1 MSFGA
6 ALLRAVLEEHLPS
19 GATGLAV
26 GVSGGADS
34 ACLLAAI
41 AQLGTPCPIRGL
53 NVRAVHIDHGLQ
65 PAAAA
70 LRDGRR
76 GALPAD
82 AHPARRHFRRGRARA
97 AVRRSRRRRA
107 RRAIARSRS
116 RSRPG
121 ECLLTAHHAQDQAET
136 LLLQLLRGAGLKG
149 LSSMPLCRPL
159 GPGWHLRPLLN
170 VAQRDVRTFG
180 RAQGIAAVEDPMNRD
195 LRFDRAYLRAQVWP
209 LLEKRW
215 PGAGTALSRTA
226 HHVAEA
232 QELLD
237 ASAAPTVQRL
247 RDGDALAVSGL
258 RALTNLERINA
269 VRHWLFA
276 AEVTPPPAA
285 RLTEALRQV
294 FAADADHL
302 PAIVWGEH
310 ALRRYQDRLFL
321 TPAQLPAVGEPL
333 EWKIAP
339 GSILNLGPGLG
350 RLRWISQI
358 GGLDAGRLPPALSVR
373 QRRGGEVLKPSR
385 RAKTQ
390 TVQHLCQSH
399 GVLPWMRGAL
409 PMLFAGEALIA
420 VGDLWQDARWCVAP
434 GEPGVGC
441 AWDDA
446 PGLT

>member
-6 ALLRAVLEEHLPS
+6 ISLRAVLEEHLPS

-41 AQLGTPCPIRGL
+41 AQLGTPFPIRGL

-70 LRDGRR
+70 LRGAAEALCRR
-76 GALPAD
+76 NHVPLAVISVAVELAAGASIEA
-82 AHPARRHFRRGRARA
+82 AAREARYRALA
-97 AVRRSRRRRA
+97 LALA
-107 RRAIARSRS
+107 
-116 RSRPG
+116 PG

-226 HHVAEA
+226 HHVAGA

-247 RDGDALAVSGL
+247 
-258 RALTNLERINA
+258 
-269 VRHWLFA
+269 
-276 AEVTPPPAA
+276 
-285 RLTEALRQV
+285 
-294 FAADADHL
+294 
-302 PAIVWGEH
+302 
-310 ALRRYQDRLFL
+310 
-321 TPAQLPAVGEPL
+321 
-333 EWKIAP
+333 
-339 GSILNLGPGLG
+339 
-350 RLRWISQI
+350 
-358 GGLDAGRLPPALSVR
+358 
-373 QRRGGEVLKPSR
+373 
-385 RAKTQ
+385 
-390 TVQHLCQSH
+390 
-399 GVLPWMRGAL
+399 
-409 PMLFAGEALIA
+409 
-420 VGDLWQDARWCVAP
+420 
-434 GEPGVGC
+434 
-441 AWDDA
+441 
-446 PGLT
+446 

>member
-1 MSFGA
+1 
-6 ALLRAVLEEHLPS
+6 
-19 GATGLAV
+19 
-26 GVSGGADS
+26 
-34 ACLLAAI
+34 
-41 AQLGTPCPIRGL
+41 
-53 NVRAVHIDHGLQ
+53 
-65 PAAAA
+65 
-70 LRDGRR
+70 
-76 GALPAD
+76 
-82 AHPARRHFRRGRARA
+82 
-97 AVRRSRRRRA
+97 
-107 RRAIARSRS
+107 
-116 RSRPG
+116 
-121 ECLLTAHHAQDQAET
+121 
-136 LLLQLLRGAGLKG
+136 
-149 LSSMPLCRPL
+149 
-159 GPGWHLRPLLN
+159 
-170 VAQRDVRTFG
+170 
-180 RAQGIAAVEDPMNRD
+180 MNRD

-215 PGAGTALSRTA
+215 PGAATALSRTA

-276 AEVTPPPAA
+276 AEVTPPPAS

-333 EWKIAP
+333 EWQIAP
-339 GSILNLGPGLG
+339 GSILNSGLALG
-350 RLRWISQI
+350 RLRWISQD
-358 GGLDAGRLPPALSVR
+358 GGLDAGRLPPTLSVR

-390 TVQHLCQSH
+390 NRPAPVPVSRCTAVDARCAADAVRGRWRSSRSAIS
-399 GVLPWMRGAL
+399 GRMRAGAWPRASPVSGAL
-409 PMLFAGEALIA
+409 GRCAGAAGACLSIA
-420 VGDLWQDARWCVAP
+420 APYCRGRFDLV
-434 GEPGVGC
+434 
-441 AWDDA
+441 
-446 PGLT
+446 T

>member
-6 ALLRAVLEEHLPS
+6 IWLRAVLEEHLPS
-19 GATGLAV
+19 GATGLVV

-34 ACLLAAI
+34 ACLLAAV
-41 AQLGTPCPIRGL
+41 AQLGSPCPIRGL

-70 LRDGRR
+70 LRAAGEALCRQMHIPLATISVAVDLAG
-76 GALPAD
+76 GASIEA
-82 AHPARRHFRRGRARA
+82 AAREARYRALA
-97 AVRRSRRRRA
+97 LALA
-107 RRAIARSRS
+107 
-116 RSRPG
+116 PG

-215 PGAGTALSRTA
+215 PGAATALSRTA

-276 AEVTPPPAA
+276 AEVTPPPAS

-321 TPAQLPAVGEPL
+321 TPAQLPAVGERARMADRSRIDF
-333 EWKIAP
+333 E
-339 GSILNLGPGLG
+339 LGAWHGTAAVDFAERRLG
-350 RLRWISQI
+350 RRALA
-358 GGLDAGRLPPALSVR
+358 AGAERAAAP
-373 QRRGGEVLKPSR
+373 RR
-385 RAKTQ
+385 
-390 TVQHLCQSH
+390 
-399 GVLPWMRGAL
+399 
-409 PMLFAGEALIA
+409 
-420 VGDLWQDARWCVAP
+420 
-434 GEPGVGC
+434 
-441 AWDDA
+441 
-446 PGLT
+446 